1 MTGSFNGKDFVM
13 SMSTVSRVSLTI
25 DIPTAARMIITTKG
39 HLILA
44 RFINVTPARAG
55 AFPRIYRKI
64 HMRMRSIAIV

>member
-39 HLILA
+39 HLNPA
-44 RFINVTPARAG
+44 RFIKLTPALTL
-55 AFPRIYRKI
+55 AFTRIYRKI
-64 HMRMRSIAIV
+64 HMRMRSIAII